1 MAHMLLSL
9 RYVNRA
15 TDAVLERARSNQI
28 LNALPDGALHR
39 ILAGTTLKDLPR
51 GRRLYR
57 EDGPV
62 EALYFPI
69 HGVVSILTR
78 ANESGETVMATVG
91 NEGAVGISVAMG
103 VPRALGRKIVQ
114 VSGQAIMIGAKRF
127 EELLRDEQQLSLVMH
142 RYLYAFVREVLQACT
157 CNRLHTTEERCAR
170 WLLMAHDRAGTDQ
183 FALTQHFLAEMLG
196 TRRAN
201 VNLALAML
209 RRAGAVQYVYR
220 RITVIDRNLL
230 ESFSCPCYGLIRQAH
245 ELVAA

>member
-1 MAHMLLSL
+1 MVHMVLCLC
-9 RYVNRA
+9 YVNRA
-15 TDAVLERARSNQI
+15 TDAILGTARCNHI

-39 ILAGTTLKDLPR
+39 ILADTTLKDLPR

-57 EDGPV
+57 ENGPV
-62 EALYFPI
+62 EALYFPV

-78 ANESGETVMATVG
+78 ATGSGETVMATVG

-103 VPRALGRKIVQ
+103 VPRALGRNTVE
-114 VSGQAIMIGAKRF
+114 VSGQAIVIGAKRF
-127 EELLRDEQQLSLVMH
+127 EELLRAEPELSLVMH
-142 RYLYAFVREVLQACT
+142 HYLYAFVREVLQACT

-170 WLLMAHDRAGTDQ
+170 WLLMAHDRAGADQ
-183 FALTQHFLAEMLG
+183 FALTQDFLAEMLG

-201 VNLALAML
+201 VNLALAMF

-220 RITVIDRNLL
+220 RITVVDRHLL

-245 ELVAA
+245 ELVKA

>member
-1 MAHMLLSL
+1 M
-9 RYVNRA
+9 NRA
-15 TDAVLERARSNQI
+15 SDGVLERARSNQI

-62 EALYFPI
+62 EALYFPL

-78 ANESGETVMATVG
+78 ADESGETVMATVG
-91 NEGAVGISVAMG
+91 NEGAVGISAAMG

-114 VSGQAIMIGAKRF
+114 VSGQAIMIDAKRF
-127 EELLRDEQQLSLVMH
+127 GELLRNEQQLSLVIH
-142 RYLYAFVREVLQACT
+142 RYLYAFIREILQTCT

-183 FALTQHFLAEMLG
+183 FALTQHFIAEVLG
-196 TRRAN
+196 TRRAK
-201 VNLALAML
+201 VNLALTML

-220 RITVIDRNLL
+220 RITVIDRSLL

>member
-1 MAHMLLSL
+1 MARIVFSK
-9 RYVNRA
+9 RYVNLFE
-15 TDAVLERARSNQI
+15 TARTNHI
-28 LNALPDGALHR
+28 LKALPDDTLHR

-69 HGVVSILTR
+69 AGVVSIQTR
-78 ANESGETVMATVG
+78 ATESTETVMATVG
-91 NEGAVGISVAMG
+91 NEGAVGISLAMG

-127 EELLRDEQQLSLVMH
+127 LELIRDEQQLSLVVH
-142 RYLYAFVREVLQACT
+142 RYLYAFVREVLQSCT

-170 WLLMAHDRAGTDQ
+170 WLLTANDRAGTDQ
-183 FALTQHFLAEMLG
+183 FPMTQTFLAEMLG

-209 RRAGAVQYVYR
+209 RRADAVQYVYR
-220 RITVIDRNLL
+220 RITVVDRNLL
-230 ESFSCPCYGLIRQAH
+230 ESFSCPCYGIIRHAH
-245 ELVAA
+245 EFVTI

>member
-1 MAHMLLSL
+1 MVHVVLLL
-9 RYVNRA
+9 HYVNRA
-15 TDAVLERARSNQI
+15 TNAVLERARLNHI
-28 LNALPDGALHR
+28 LNALPDGTLRR
-39 ILAGTTLKDLPR
+39 ILSGTTLKDLPR

-78 ANESGETVMATVG
+78 ATESRDTVMATVG

-103 VPRALGRKIVQ
+103 IPRALGRKIVQ
-114 VSGQAIMIGAKRF
+114 VAGQAIMIGAKRF
-127 EELLRDEQQLSLVMH
+127 EELLRVEQQLSLVMH

-157 CNRLHTTEERCAR
+157 CNRLHTMEERCAR

-183 FALTQHFLAEMLG
+183 FALTQDFLAEMLG

-201 VNLALAML
+201 VNLALAMF

-230 ESFSCPCYGLIRQAH
+230 ESLSCPCYRLIHQAH
-245 ELVAA
+245 ELVKI

>member
-1 MAHMLLSL
+1 MVHMVLGL

-15 TDAVLERARSNQI
+15 KNAVIERARCNHI

-39 ILAGTTLKDLPR
+39 ILAGTTLRDLPR

-62 EALYFPI
+62 EAVYFPV

-103 VPRALGRKIVQ
+103 VSRALGRKVVQ

-127 EELLRDEQQLSLVMH
+127 EDLLRDEPQLSLVMH
-142 RYLYAFVREVLQACT
+142 HYLYAFLRKILQTCT
-157 CNRLHTTEERCAR
+157 SNR
-170 WLLMAHDRAGTDQ
+170 
-183 FALTQHFLAEMLG
+183 
-196 TRRAN
+196 
-201 VNLALAML
+201 
-209 RRAGAVQYVYR
+209 
-220 RITVIDRNLL
+220 
-230 ESFSCPCYGLIRQAH
+230 
-245 ELVAA
+245 

>member
-1 MAHMLLSL
+1 MVLRL

-15 TDAVLERARSNQI
+15 ADAVLERARCNHI
-28 LNALPDGALHR
+28 LNALPDAALHR

-62 EALYFPI
+62 EALYFPL

-78 ANESGETVMATVG
+78 AANESGEAVMATVG
-91 NEGAVGISVAMG
+91 KEGAVGISVAMG
-103 VPRALGRKIVQ
+103 VPRALGREIVQ
-114 VSGQAIMIGAKRF
+114 VPGQAIMIGARRF
-127 EELLRDEQQLSLVMH
+127 VELLRDEQQLSLIMH
-142 RYLYAFVREVLQACT
+142 RYLYAFVREVLQACA
-157 CNRLHTTEERCAR
+157 CNRLHSVEERCAR
-170 WLLMAHDRAGTDQ
+170 WLLTAHDRAGAGQ

-201 VNLALAML
+201 VNLALAMF

-245 ELVAA
+245 ELVTI

>member
-1 MAHMLLSL
+1 
-9 RYVNRA
+9 VNRA

-28 LNALPDGALHR
+28 LNALPDGALQR
-39 ILAGTTLKDLPR
+39 ILAGTTLQDLPR

-62 EALYFPI
+62 EALYFPL

-78 ANESGETVMATVG
+78 ANDSGETVMATVG
-91 NEGAVGISVAMG
+91 NEGAVGISAAMG

-127 EELLRDEQQLSLVMH
+127 GELLRTEQQLSLVIH
-142 RYLYAFVREVLQACT
+142 RYLYAFVREVLQTCT
-157 CNRLHTTEERCAR
+157 CNRLHTTDERCAR
-170 WLLMAHDRAGTDQ
+170 WLLMAHDRAGADQ
-183 FALTQHFLAEMLG
+183 FALKQHFIAEVLG

-201 VNLALAML
+201 VNLALTML